1 MCRNGRE
8 YSVVLQMAEVFV
20 IHMALKVHPQGLRES
35 VSLARARVHVYVRT
49 LLCVHVCMSMCVHFC
64 ACKCV
69 CLVQNPQC

>member
-35 VSLARARVHVYVRT
+35 VSLASARVHVYVRASVCV
-49 LLCVHVCMSMCVHFC
+49 LCRIRSAEDAIN
-64 ACKCV
+64 ACC
-69 CLVQNPQC
+69 